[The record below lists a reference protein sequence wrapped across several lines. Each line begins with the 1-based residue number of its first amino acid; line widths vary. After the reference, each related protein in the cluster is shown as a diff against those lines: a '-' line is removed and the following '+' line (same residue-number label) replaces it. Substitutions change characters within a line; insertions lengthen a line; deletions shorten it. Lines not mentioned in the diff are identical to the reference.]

1 MVEMNSNWF
10 HSVHMKETRSLTEEV
25 IEKGTVGLVISSE
38 VRGPTPGANVLFGEK
53 EEVRWVPLEFM
64 NIQNMN
70 IERMARWSVENV
82 ISQRP

>member
-38 VRGPTPGANVLFGEK
+38 VRGPTPGASVLFGEK
-53 EEVRWVPLEFM
+53 EEVRWVPLEFI
-64 NIQNMN
+64 NK
-70 IERMARWSVENV
+70 S
-82 ISQRP
+82 